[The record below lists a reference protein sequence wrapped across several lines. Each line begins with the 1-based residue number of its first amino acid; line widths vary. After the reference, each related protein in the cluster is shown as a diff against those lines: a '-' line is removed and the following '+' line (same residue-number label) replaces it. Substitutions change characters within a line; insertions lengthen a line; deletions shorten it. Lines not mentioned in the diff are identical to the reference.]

1 MSKIF
6 KTESITPRDLR
17 KGNYLEEILK
27 TYSSE
32 GWEYEDKIEINMGGN
47 TLSIILIFS
56 KNG

>member
-1 MSKIF
+1 MSKLF

>member
-1 MSKIF
+1 MSKLF
-6 KTESITPRDLR
+6 KTESITPRDIR

-32 GWEYEDKIEINMGGN
+32 GWEYEDKIELNMGGN
-47 TLSIILIFS
+47 TLNIILIFS